1 MDESRACDVV
11 VVGAGLSGLRAA
23 RDLTAVGFEV
33 VVLEARDRVGGRS
46 WTDTTPGGHTY
57 DRGGQ
62 WLGTNQPR
70 TAALAAELGVTTF
83 PTFGAGEAVE
93 WRAGERSTY
102 VGLIPTSDP
111 NAAAD
116 GVEAILDLDLAALD
130 VPVDAPW
137 EAHGA
142 ADLDGQTLATWLAE
156 HVGASPARVM
166 LDVAIKAIFGTGAEE
181 LSLLFALFYLH
192 AGGGLSNL
200 ARTTGGAQAERFVG
214 GSQQLAVGLA
224 APLGDR
230 VVLGAP
236 VHAITYGPSS
246 VVVHTG
252 GGAAAPRE
260 IRARR
265 AVLAMPPALSG
276 RLAFDPPLPGRRDQ
290 LCMRMPM
297 GSVTKVHAIYD
308 EPFWRERGLNGQLVS
323 DEGALSS
330 TFDDSPSDGSDG
342 ALVGFVAGND
352 CRRYEAAGDK
362 AREAAIL
369 DDLERAFGPD
379 ARCPRELVT
388 QHWPAEPFTR
398 GGPVAISVP
407 GALSGF
413 GPALREP
420 VGPLHWAGTETATEW
435 CGYLEGALQSGERV
449 AAEVAESLG
458 AQAAGEGL

>member
-142 ADLDGQTLATWLAE
+142 ADLDGQTLATW
-156 HVGASPARVM
+156 
-166 LDVAIKAIFGTGAEE
+166 
-181 LSLLFALFYLH
+181 
-192 AGGGLSNL
+192 
-200 ARTTGGAQAERFVG
+200 
-214 GSQQLAVGLA
+214 
-224 APLGDR
+224 
-230 VVLGAP
+230 
-236 VHAITYGPSS
+236 
-246 VVVHTG
+246 
-252 GGAAAPRE
+252 PR
-260 IRARR
+260 RR
-265 AVLAMPPALSG
+265 ES
-276 RLAFDPPLPGRRDQ
+276 
-290 LCMRMPM
+290 C
-297 GSVTKVHAIYD
+297 ST
-308 EPFWRERGLNGQLVS
+308 WR
-323 DEGALSS
+323 
-330 TFDDSPSDGSDG
+330 
-342 ALVGFVAGND
+342 
-352 CRRYEAAGDK
+352 
-362 AREAAIL
+362 
-369 DDLERAFGPD
+369 
-379 ARCPRELVT
+379 
-388 QHWPAEPFTR
+388 
-398 GGPVAISVP
+398 
-407 GALSGF
+407 
-413 GPALREP
+413 
-420 VGPLHWAGTETATEW
+420 
-435 CGYLEGALQSGERV
+435 
-449 AAEVAESLG
+449 
-458 AQAAGEGL
+458 